1 MHIIRSLEE
10 LDSVHAPVI
19 VAVGVFDGVHLGHQ
33 EVIRLCRVQAAAIG
47 ALPWVMTFDPHPLRV
62 VQPSAAPALLTG
74 LPAKLDL
81 LAAQQVDGVMVIPFT
96 PAFST
101 LEPDAFLDQLMH
113 RLPALKGLVIGENWR
128 FGRQARGNVALLR
141 ELAATRRFAVTV
153 ATPVMSGTLPVSST
167 RIREAV
173 ATGQLDLAAALL
185 GRRHSV
191 RGTVIHGMKRG
202 RKLGFPTANLDVRGC
217 AIPPS
222 GIYAARVH
230 LNQTVWSGALYLPAT
245 PESAQAALEVHLL
258 DYAGDLY
265 DHELHIEFV
274 DKIRED
280 DRRFTNETDLIRQ
293 IQADV
298 TAIRER
304 LA

>member
-62 VQPSAAPALLTG
+62 VQPSAAPSLLTG

-81 LAAQQVDGVMVIPFT
+81 LASQQIDGVMVIPFT
-96 PAFST
+96 
-101 LEPDAFLDQLMH
+101 PDAFLDQLMH